1 LRTRRDNFVE
11 EREHRSMAPYV
22 VDVNKRGA
30 PMQRAHGFDSKIV
43 RLTTVIGDLVRC
55 HNQCA

>member
-43 RLTTVIGDLVRC
+43 RLTTVIGDLV
-55 HNQCA
+55 A